1 MEFFYDFH
9 IHSCLSACADNDMTP
24 KNLANMA
31 KLAGLDI
38 IALTDHNSCLNCP
51 ATQKAAEEAGL
62 GFVPGMELCTQEEV
76 HLICLFPDLERALS
90 FSEHVGGLLPEIE
103 NKPDIFGD
111 QIIMGENDNFLGN
124 HKKLLNSA
132 CQIDLEDAVKKVEG
146 LKGFCYPAHIDRPSY
161 SLLSNL
167 GDIDPSMGFSAF
179 EVTAKADLNALYAS
193 HPHLKKLRLMRGSDA
208 HTLAD
213 ISDAFHTINLKNN
226 SLKDVLDYLNKK
238 TF

>member
-1 MEFFYDFH
+1 MELFYDFH

-24 KNLANMA
+24 HNLANMA

-51 ATQKAAEEAGL
+51 ASQKAAEEAGL
-62 GFVPGMELCTQEEV
+62 GFVPGMELCTEEEV

-90 FSEHVGGLLPEIE
+90 FSESVDALLPDIE

-111 QIIMGENDNFLGN
+111 QILMGEDDIFLGYHN
-124 HKKLLNSA
+124 KLLNSA
-132 CQIDLEDAVKKVEG
+132 CQISLDEAVKKVENMG
-146 LKGFCYPAHIDRPSY
+146 GICYPAHIDRPSY

-167 GDIDPSMGFSAF
+167 GGIDPSMGFKAF
-179 EVTAKADLNALYAS
+179 EATAKSDLGALYKA
-193 HPHLKKLRLMRGSDA
+193 HPYLEKLRLMRGSDA

-213 ISDAFHTINLKNN
+213 ISDAFNSLNLQNN
-226 SLKDVLDYLNKK
+226 SSKDVLGYLNKK
-238 TF
+238 DF